1 MDLKNTQGDLL
12 KTLKNLYD
20 LKPPPKVEVTGP
32 FKDLA
37 DELNSIKEH
46 LEILK
51 PNKYIKSDKESFFYN
66 LPKFYQYLSDVSGSN
81 IDFKYKNDYKINP
94 LIKLDISSID
104 DIDKK
109 FQKLKPFIEKNE
121 QVNLNLNNVKPN
133 IENINFNERQ
143 EPVDVNFSNI
153 NPDTKNINFNERQ
166 EPVNVNFSNINPD
179 TKGINFNERQEL
191 VDVNFSNINPN
202 TKGINFNER
211 QELVDVNFSNIN
223 PDKKN
228 INFTEKHDYKNDEIV
243 KEYKNIVEKEISQLQ
258 NELREVTKILARI
271 KLTTLNLSIYTSD
284 KYLNEIKKLANNLV
298 SIEESNLTEKSIV
311 TDLNQYLSF
320 KQIDLSNKTINIKN
334 KTYNLDNNLFGGSN
348 NLLNINESVTYVN
361 LLKDKELLIKDFKE
375 SIDKHNVVYIHYYYY
390 QLFILKNINQNS
402 DKPREIYQFIKKS
415 NFLFYWN
422 TLYRLN
428 ESIKDPEKNP
438 NIYFKYYI
446 IIKVLFTLFDTIKN
460 KWNNK
465 PDTYKINIFKTD
477 NKDIAKWFVIFNL
490 FYPIL
495 LKI

>member
-104 DIDKK
+104 NIDKK

-143 EPVDVNFSNI
+143 EP
-153 NPDTKNINFNERQ
+153 
-166 EPVNVNFSNINPD
+166 
-179 TKGINFNERQEL
+179 

-298 SIEESNLTEKSIV
+298 IIEESNLAEKNIV

-402 DKPREIYQFIKKS
+402 DKPREIYQFIQKS
-415 NFLFYWN
+415 TFLFYWN

-446 IIKVLFTLFDTIKN
+446 IIKVLFTLFDSIKN